1 MGRWSSTMRS
11 FSCVHDFDSRPS
23 EMLIRRRFIQLNGDM
38 NYRIDQRRDAV
49 IAAIQAND
57 LDTLFTH
64 DQLHKEMKHNRAF
77 RLRVFREGPLTFA
90 PTYKYDRNSD
100 AFDTSE
106 KRRVPAWCDRVLWR
120 SKEERVVLLGYRR
133 WEVNV
138 SDHRPVSAVFRV
150 TVKKVVGEAR
160 GRERRVV
167 EGWWRGMEVAL
178 LADAKAFYETQAL
191 V

>member
-1 MGRWSSTMRS
+1 
-11 FSCVHDFDSRPS
+11 
-23 EMLIRRRFIQLNGDM
+23 MLTGQRFTQLNGDM

-57 LDTLFTH
+57 LDSLLTH

-77 RLRVFREGPLTFA
+77 RLRSFHEGSLTFA
-90 PTYKYDRNSD
+90 PTYKYDRNSN

-120 SKEERVVLLGYRR
+120 SRVEERVVLMGYRR
-133 WEVNV
+133 WEASV

-150 TVKKVVGEAR
+150 TVKRVAGEAR
-160 GRERRVV
+160 ERERRVL
-167 EGWWRGMEVAL
+167 EGWWKRMEMAL
-178 LADAKAFYETQAL
+178 LADAKTFYEAQAL
-191 V
+191 